1 MSGLFDRDVQVGS
14 DVGQNT
20 HHDKFGN
27 SQPQGA
33 ECQRNQTF
41 FHGGVFG
48 TDIVS
53 VILRAKIENLPHNPN
68 PTPTEKLTRS

>member
-1 MSGLFDRDVQVGS
+1 MSSLFDRDAQVGS

-20 HHDKFGN
+20 HHDKLGYP
-27 SQPQGA
+27 QPQGA

-53 VILRAKIENLPHNPN
+53 VILRAKIENLPYNLN
-68 PTPTEKLTRS
+68 LTLTDKTDK